1 MAVAPRPEREPVIII
16 NFLCHQSITQTN
28 TLKNCMPTIAA
39 FTPLSRG
46 RRILAAAP
54 RSDMIYLIF

>member
-1 MAVAPRPEREPVIII
+1 MAVAPRPEREAVIII

-39 FTPLSRG
+39 FTPLSPVVVVSWPQRRG
-46 RRILAAAP
+46 P
-54 RSDMIYLIF
+54 T